1 MEFLVAASIAGIAY
15 LWGSDEE
22 IVDELEMIRSISPHK
37 IEVHKV
43 VPDRTVPIVAE
54 SLQTPCPSLS
64 ELDRVSTDDSD
75 TLLVDSLKSPRP
87 ERDDSQT

>member
-1 MEFLVAASIAGIAY
+1 MEFLVAAGLAGIAY

-22 IVDELEMIRSISPHK
+22 ETDELEMIRSKSPHK
-37 IEVHKV
+37 TEVCKE
-43 VPDRTVPIVAE
+43 VPDRTDPIVKE
-54 SLQTPCPSLS
+54 CPQTPCPSLS